1 MKPEKLA
8 YYRAKVPCPD
18 SGSMIAR
25 SAMSAHKKTVK
36 CKKLSQKKR
45 DQHNTNDKTGK
56 LEGGQ
61 TGGVTSPPVI
71 PESIT
76 NNKIVQEFNFNTE
89 FDNMSTKVN
98 PKDKN
103 KGKDDDY
110 ECSSCR
116 RTFNHFGENKSCP
129 MCGVELE

>member
-8 YYRAKVPCPD
+8 YYREKVPCPD
-18 SGSMIAR
+18 CGSMIAR

-45 DQHNTNDKTGK
+45 DQQNTNDKTGK
-56 LEGGQ
+56 LEGSQ

-76 NNKIVQEFNFNTE
+76 DNKIVQEFNFNTE
-89 FDNMSTKVN
+89 FDKMVEKIN
-98 PKDKN
+98 PKKKQGTDDK
-103 KGKDDDY
+103 Y
-110 ECSSCR
+110 ECGGCG
-116 RTFNHFGENKSCP
+116 RTFNHFGEGNTCP
-129 MCGVELE
+129 MCGVEL